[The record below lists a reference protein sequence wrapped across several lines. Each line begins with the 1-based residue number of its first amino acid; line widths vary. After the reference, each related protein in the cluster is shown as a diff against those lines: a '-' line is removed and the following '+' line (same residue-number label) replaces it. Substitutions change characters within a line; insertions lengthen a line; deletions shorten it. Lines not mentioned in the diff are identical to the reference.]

1 MKTHYIL
8 TGLVLACLGLGLIA
22 GQVRSDA
29 QSWSLIS
36 QWVSGSGNLTSGDLR
51 ITFTTG
57 EIVSSFPLHG
67 GSYTLE
73 SGFPFEVSGCQ
84 YSLFLPLVSH

>member
-8 TGLVLACLGLGLIA
+8 LGLVLACLGLGLIV
-22 GQVRSDA
+22 GEVRSDA

-36 QWVSGSGNLTSGDLR
+36 QWVSGSGTLTSGDLR
-51 ITFTTG
+51 IMFTTG
-57 EIVSSFPLHG
+57 EMVNSFPLHG
-67 GSYTLE
+67 GGYTLE

-84 YSLFLPLVSH
+84 YFLFLPLVSH